1 MSSLQYRKDRMTQ
14 MANNWQMEKVRDL
27 FICKQVP
34 QKLYSDLCQSIG
46 IYIARALHFE
56 YTPDEAEFIKRLDAS
71 RQDRLNVTPNGGV
84 VPKKE
89 FALEYNFFIRSWCNL
104 VANLIEDKPEYLKKF
119 RLTPNI
125 RIKYSQ
131 ELEDNVGRG
140 LDTALPHSDA
150 WVEGPWGM
158 NCHMPIFGDADNNY
172 LHFYKLKDESK
183 FNDNFLETSAEYTDM
198 QWTVDYYEND
208 TIVPEKGYINISDY
222 ALIHKTNRLPGA
234 GSRVSIDTTIF
245 AGDHDVHP
253 DRKAEYLDAIPKIGE
268 ELFIAC
274 NVGEFEPPHEKNT
287 VFSHYTSGTL
297 KHVKL

>member
-1 MSSLQYRKDRMTQ
+1 MLLSLV
-14 MANNWQMEKVRDL
+14 A
-27 FICKQVP
+27 I
-34 QKLYSDLCQSIG
+34 
-46 IYIARALHFE
+46 
-56 YTPDEAEFIKRLDAS
+56 
-71 RQDRLNVTPNGGV
+71 
-84 VPKKE
+84 
-89 FALEYNFFIRSWCNL
+89 FFQLIPLIRSDFTTESVTSLIKTSTFFNL
-104 VANLIEDKPEYLKKF
+104 NLIEDKPEYLKKF

-208 TIVPEKGYINISDY
+208 TISTVFN
-222 ALIHKTNRLPGA
+222 
-234 GSRVSIDTTIF
+234 SRVIDVINPFLCNSICQISF
-245 AGDHDVHP
+245 
-253 DRKAEYLDAIPKIGE
+253 
-268 ELFIAC
+268 
-274 NVGEFEPPHEKNT
+274 NT
-287 VFSHYTSGTL
+287 PSG
-297 KHVKL
+297 V

>member
-1 MSSLQYRKDRMTQ
+1 MSSLQYRKDRINQ
-14 MANNWQMEKVRDL
+14 MSNSWNMEKVNDL
-27 FICKQVP
+27 FIRKKVP
-34 QKLYSDLCQSIG
+34 EHLYNELRRSIG
-46 IYIARALHFE
+46 IYVARALNFE
-56 YTPDEAEFIKRLDAS
+56 YTENEGLFIERLNAN
-71 RQDRLNVTPNGGV
+71 RNNRTNVTPNGGV

-89 FALEYNFFIRSWCNL
+89 YALEYNYFIRSWCNL
-104 VANLIEDKPEYLKKF
+104 VRELIKEHPEYLKKF

-140 LDTALPHSDA
+140 LDTALPHSDG

-158 NCHMPIFGDADNNY
+158 NCHMPIFGDTDNNY
-172 LHFYKLKDESK
+172 LHFYKMKDESQ
-183 FNDNFLETSAEYTDM
+183 FEDRFLETSAVYTDM
-198 QWTVDYYEND
+198 QWVVDYYEDDNL
-208 TIVPEKGYINISDY
+208 VPEKGYINISDY
-222 ALIHKTNRLPGA
+222 ALIHKTKRNPGA

-253 DRKAEYLDAIPKIGE
+253 DRKMEYLDNIPKIGE

-274 NVGEFEPPHEKNT
+274 NVSENDPPHEKNS

-297 KHVKL
+297 THVKI